1 MTRTNSQTLAGLE
14 VNAVICAGLKSLP
27 SVFFYVGFTDLHTSR
42 ADTERAAQRWRM
54 KRECKCQMLMRLEK
68 AEEELKRGGE
78 AAERGGTASL

>member
-1 MTRTNSQTLAGLE
+1 MYGAE
-14 VNAVICAGLKSLP
+14 
-27 SVFFYVGFTDLHTSR
+27 
-42 ADTERAAQRWRM
+42 TERAAQQWRM